1 MKTTKELQRA
11 VSEYQNGK
19 KESFNI
25 IYEQSYKYL
34 HTCVIHVV
42 KNEDVAM
49 DMLQETYLEISRSIC
64 QLKDIESFMSWAAMI
79 ANRKCFAYLR
89 KQRDVLITVE
99 EDDENSG
106 FFEMIA
112 DNEAFIPE
120 TVFQDREK
128 VLLIKEIIDNLSDI
142 QRLCI
147 IGFYYNEQKQDEI
160 AMELGI
166 PVNTVKS
173 HLNRAKAKI
182 KEAVVE
188 LDTKK
193 GTRLYSLAP
202 FMLLFLDL
210 EAEACETAVMS
221 PVLSQLCGNGKMSN
235 AATGM
240 KKMSGTKF
248 KTKKAWKM
256 VSGADKVLKTAGVSM
271 KVKVVA
277 GIVVGLLGAVSIGSI
292 IIGVYNVAELIE
304 TVAEAESEE
313 KQAGDWEVSLIS
325 EEYCSYGKGNQGR
338 IPVCNKEGKYGLIT
352 YDNEVI
358 VPFEYDSSCP
368 MVNEEGQSFF
378 RNDTGSYVFDK
389 NGKQLFHTKRS
400 IQSVNEGIIFAMD
413 GSYFEGDFAYYS
425 VNGETLYEYDVTK
438 GEEVGAVGCSE
449 GYAFFLDEETK
460 RLNKNENIENMTDIK
475 YGNQSMLEDEGGS
488 YSMSEGISTV
498 YHVPVS
504 PLNKGFYLS
513 RDMAVILE
521 SYGVYALRNAED
533 SVSYC
538 FDFSSLFNYNG
549 LSFSRT
555 EAEWGLNNFLENGCF
570 YNNYGSLICPYI
582 IIDGQKISYLIDTSK
597 LAENKEG
604 YKASGEYLS
613 DEDIWDYDRT
623 LLTKEALLFEAD
635 NIYISNEKYWLVKKD
650 GQWGYIDH
658 VGNVMGMY
666 DDATEFYHGKAMVIE
681 DGIAYVIDES
691 FAKIQKVGKATSV
704 TNHGELFKVLMEEEG
719 TKILLIY

>member
-128 VLLIKEIIDNLSDI
+128 VRLIKEIIDNLSDI

-221 PVLSQLCGNGKMSN
+221 PVLSQLCGNGKMLN

-240 KKMSGTKF
+240 KKMSGATF
-248 KTKKAWKM
+248 KTKKTWKM
-256 VSGADKVLKTAGVSM
+256 VSGADKVLKIAGVSM

-325 EEYCSYGKGNQGR
+325 EEYRSYGKGNQGR

-413 GSYFEGDFAYYS
+413 GSYFEGDFAYYN

-488 YSMSEGISTV
+488 YSMSEGINTV

-513 RDMAVILE
+513 RDMEVILE

-555 EAEWGLNNFLENGCF
+555 EAEWGLNNFFENGCL

>member
-64 QLKDIESFMSWAAMI
+64 QLRDIESFMSWAAMI

-128 VLLIKEIIDNLSDI
+128 VRLIKEIIDNLSDI

-313 KQAGDWEVSLIS
+313 KQAGD
-325 EEYCSYGKGNQGR
+325 GR
-338 IPVCNKEGKYGLIT
+338 
-352 YDNEVI
+352 
-358 VPFEYDSSCP
+358 
-368 MVNEEGQSFF
+368 
-378 RNDTGSYVFDK
+378 
-389 NGKQLFHTKRS
+389 FH
-400 IQSVNEGIIFAMD
+400 
-413 GSYFEGDFAYYS
+413 
-425 VNGETLYEYDVTK
+425 
-438 GEEVGAVGCSE
+438 
-449 GYAFFLDEETK
+449 
-460 RLNKNENIENMTDIK
+460 
-475 YGNQSMLEDEGGS
+475 
-488 YSMSEGISTV
+488 
-498 YHVPVS
+498 
-504 PLNKGFYLS
+504 
-513 RDMAVILE
+513 
-521 SYGVYALRNAED
+521 
-533 SVSYC
+533 
-538 FDFSSLFNYNG
+538 
-549 LSFSRT
+549 
-555 EAEWGLNNFLENGCF
+555 
-570 YNNYGSLICPYI
+570 
-582 IIDGQKISYLIDTSK
+582 
-597 LAENKEG
+597 
-604 YKASGEYLS
+604 
-613 DEDIWDYDRT
+613 
-623 LLTKEALLFEAD
+623 
-635 NIYISNEKYWLVKKD
+635 
-650 GQWGYIDH
+650 
-658 VGNVMGMY
+658 
-666 DDATEFYHGKAMVIE
+666 
-681 DGIAYVIDES
+681 
-691 FAKIQKVGKATSV
+691 
-704 TNHGELFKVLMEEEG
+704 
-719 TKILLIY
+719 